1 MKKLFVIIMLLT
13 NITFSQDEKA
23 GLAIINGKVWT
34 VDKKMPSAQAIA
46 IKDDKIIF
54 VGSNDEVKKLTD
66 KNTRIIDAEGKLIL
80 PGFID
85 DHTHFSYGGSQL
97 LGINLRD
104 AATEEEFAKRIK
116 EYADKYPGKWI
127 TGGDWDH
134 ELWTGANLPYKE
146 LIDKYTPNTPVFV
159 SRFDGHM
166 ALANSCALKI
176 AGIDKSTPSQ
186 KGGTIVKDPKT
197 GEPTGILKDEA
208 MGLVNIKIP
217 NATREEKTKYI
228 EEALNHAA
236 TLGITSIQD
245 VSSLEDVSIY
255 RELEKTGKLTLRLYC
270 RIPIEQYKTLLTQK
284 TIIDKESNSFIKM
297 GVLKAFA
304 DGSVGSSTAL
314 FFEPYLQ
321 DTTTRG
327 LAMEM
332 LQNGEL
338 EKLSIECDKNK
349 YQISIHAIGD
359 SANSAVLDI
368 FEKIVK
374 ENPSW
379 DRRFRIEHA
388 QHLHPKD
395 FKRYKDLNVIAS
407 AQPYHCIDDGCWVI
421 KRIGKERC
429 KTTYAFKTFLENGIT
444 LCFGSDWTVAP
455 LSIVEGIYAAVTRRT
470 LDNKNPDGW
479 FPEQKISVE
488 DAIKCYTINNAY
500 ASFEENIKG
509 SITPGKLA
517 DLVMLEKDIL
527 TIDPVKIRDAAVSM
541 TMVGGKIVYTKK

>member
-1 MKKLFVIIMLLT
+1 MKKILLVIMLLS
-13 NITFSQDEKA
+13 NISFSQTENAD
-23 GLAIINGKVWT
+23 LIIRNGKVWT
-34 VDKKMPSAQAIA
+34 VDIKNPYAEAIA
-46 IKDDKIIF
+46 IKNDKIIF
-54 VGSNDEVKKLTD
+54 VGSNDAVKTKTD
-66 KNTRIIDAEGKLIL
+66 KNTRIIDAGGKLIL

-104 AATEEEFAKRIK
+104 AASENEFSKRIK
-116 EYADKYPGKWI
+116 EYAEKYPGKWI

-134 ELWTGANLPYKE
+134 ELWNGANLPNKE
-146 LIDKYTPNTPVFV
+146 LIDQYTPNTPVFV

-176 AGIDKSTPSQ
+176 AGIDKSTPTP
-186 KGGTIVKDPKT
+186 KGGTIVKDAKT

-208 MGLVNIKIP
+208 MGMVFAKIP
-217 NATREEKTKYI
+217 NTTREEKTKYI
-228 EEALNHAA
+228 EEALKHASS
-236 TLGITSIQD
+236 LGITSIQD
-245 VSSLEDVSIY
+245 VSSLEDISIY
-255 RELEKTGKLTLRLYC
+255 QELEKAGKLNLRFYC
-270 RIPIEQYKTLLTQK
+270 RIPIEQYKTLIKQNVE
-284 TIIDKESNSFIKM
+284 IDKESNKLIKM

-314 FFEPYLQ
+314 FFDPYLQ
-321 DTTTRG
+321 DTSTRG

-332 LQNGEL
+332 LQNGDL

-349 YQISIHAIGD
+349 YQLSIHAIGD

-374 ENPSW
+374 NNPSW

-388 QHLHPKD
+388 QHIHPKD
-395 FKRYKDLNVIAS
+395 FKRYKELNVIAS
-407 AQPYHCIDDGCWVI
+407 AQPYHCIDDGCWVM

-429 KTTYAFKTFLENGIT
+429 KTTYAFKSFLQNGIK

-455 LSIVEGIYAAVTRRT
+455 LSIMQGIYAAVTRRT
-470 LDNKNPDGW
+470 LDNKNPEGW
-479 FPEQKISVE
+479 FPEEKISVE

-509 SITPGKLA
+509 SISVGKLA
-517 DLVMLEKDIL
+517 DMVILEGDIL
-527 TIDPVKIRDAAVSM
+527 TMDPVNIRDVEINM
-541 TMVGGKIVYTKK
+541 TMVGGKIIYSKK